1 MTAEGNT
8 PRRPV
13 VALVACGISL
23 VLALVAVALWAL
35 ATTSSSVAQAETRD
49 KALQEGT
56 SAVIAFNTLDHK
68 NVEAGLKRWEQYSA
82 GPLRDEIRKSHK
94 DYATKIQQAKS
105 STTAKVLD
113 SGLTELDQQA
123 GKAKMIAVVQ
133 VTVTIDGQKPT
144 TKQDRYQA
152 ELTREG
158 DTWKLSNLGTVP
170 VG

>member
-1 MTAEGNT
+1 
-8 PRRPV
+8 
-13 VALVACGISL
+13 
-23 VLALVAVALWAL
+23 LAA
-35 ATTSSSVAQAETRD
+35 TSSSVAYAEERD
-49 KALQEGT
+49 TALQQGT
-56 SAVIAFNTLDHK
+56 NAVIAFNTLDHK
-68 NVEAGLKRWEQYSA
+68 NVEAGLKRWEEYST
-82 GPLRDEIRKSHK
+82 GPLHDEIRKSHE

-113 SGLTELDQQA
+113 SGLTELDPQA

-133 VTVTIDGQKPT
+133 VTVTIDGQKPS

>member
-8 PRRPV
+8 KRRPV
-13 VALVACGISL
+13 VALVACGLSL
-23 VLALVAVALWAL
+23 VLALVAGALWAL
-35 ATTSSSVAQAETRD
+35 AATSSSVAYAETRD
-49 KALQEGT
+49 AALQDGT
-56 SAVIAFNTLDHK
+56 SAIIAFNTLDHK
-68 NVEAGLKRWEQYSA
+68 KVDEGLKRWEKFST
-82 GPLRDEIRKSHK
+82 GPLHDEIKKSHQ

-133 VTVTIDGQKPT
+133 VTVTIEGQKPS

-152 ELTREG
+152 ELSREG